1 LNENIVYGVC
11 SCVLI
16 FVVSIILY
24 SYFGN
29 PPPPP
34 LGSVSDDSFKSLVV
48 QNLAN
53 LSEDTKTIS
62 DKIDELIEIT
72 EPVEVVK
79 NVLLE
84 WKFN

>member
-1 LNENIVYGVC
+1 LA
-11 SCVLI
+11 
-16 FVVSIILY
+16 
-24 SYFGN
+24 
-29 PPPPP
+29 PPPF
-34 LGSVSDDSFKSLVV
+34 GSVSDDSFKSLVV
-48 QNLAN
+48 QNLVN
-53 LSEDTKTIS
+53 LSEDSKIIS